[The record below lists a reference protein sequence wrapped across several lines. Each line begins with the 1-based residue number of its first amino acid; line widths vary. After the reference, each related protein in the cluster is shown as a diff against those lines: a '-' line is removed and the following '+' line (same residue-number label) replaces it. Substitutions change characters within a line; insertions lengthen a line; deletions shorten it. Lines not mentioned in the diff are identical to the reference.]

1 VDSYL
6 NDPSDAVK
14 ISARFAKIPN
24 GPNHVSSVLVDG
36 VKKQLTV
43 NIQNSNYQPVS

>member
-1 VDSYL
+1 MNSYL

-14 ISARFAKIPN
+14 ISAQFAKIPG

-43 NIQNSNYQPVS
+43 NMQNSNYQPAS